1 MQLYA
6 TGRHGLDKIAYLVN
20 KEGWAF
26 RDRTQAPRPI
36 DSDDVRRVVANWSE
50 YGGIPREHKA
60 TARRAYE
67 MQNSDDIPF
76 RSDRAVFPI
85 DLVKKVAQIRQERT
99 RKPADHG
106 KNKDVRFYALTGIT
120 YCAHCERLASEQN
133 SPHQRSLLSGQYA
146 NNIGRYRHKPGV
158 ACGISNRSVPTEE
171 LEEAF
176 LRPIGFLDIKPEAQ
190 HLILELAIQAD
201 KSRQLP
207 DEQDFEHQKAE
218 GLALCYRRIDAAVN
232 LYRDGTIDRTEY
244 LRLREQNEREIAHW
258 ESRTSVTETLA
269 LEFAVCI
276 EAVDKIARLWDISS
290 VEDRQG

>member
-1 MQLYA
+1 
-6 TGRHGLDKIAYLVN
+6 LDKIAYLVN